1 MGRKND
7 KTYTI
12 FFKYFFLF
20 QSKLDFYFD
29 ILLKKGFVLKTIRQQ
44 HQKQLDKLQTVS
56 EYHLQV
62 MCMKK
67 HRLERTI

>member
-44 HQKQLDKLQTVS
+44 HQKQHVIN
-56 EYHLQV
+56 YLQV
-62 MCMKK
+62 ITFVSTYYM
-67 HRLERTI
+67 LEYFFLS